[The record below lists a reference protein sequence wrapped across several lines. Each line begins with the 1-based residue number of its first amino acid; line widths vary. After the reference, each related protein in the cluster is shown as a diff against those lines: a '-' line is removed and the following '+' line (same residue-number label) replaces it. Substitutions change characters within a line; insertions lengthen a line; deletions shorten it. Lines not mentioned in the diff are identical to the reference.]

1 MSKTRWGRTV
11 AGASLG
17 AVAMLLATGC
27 SFDFSIGGPAT
38 VDSQDVAEQAALELE
53 QQVGRAPDDLTC
65 SEDLPAEVDA
75 SVRCELTADGQTY
88 GVSVTTTSVEGSD
101 VEFDVLVDEQP
112 AS

>member
-1 MSKTRWGRTV
+1 MSQVRQGRAV
-11 AGASLG
+11 VGASLG
-17 AVAMLLATGC
+17 AAAMLIAAGC
-27 SFDFSIGGPAT
+27 SFDLNIGGAT
-38 VDSQDVAEQAALELE
+38 VDSEDVAEQVALELE
-53 QQVGRAPDDLTC
+53 QRAGHALGDLTC

-75 SVRCELTADGQTY
+75 SIRRELTADDQTC

>member
-1 MSKTRWGRTV
+1 MSQVRQGRAV

-17 AVAMLLATGC
+17 VVAMLLATGC
-27 SFDFSIGGPAT
+27 SFDFSIGGPAA
-38 VDSQDVAEQAALELE
+38 VASEDIAEQAALELE

-65 SEDLPAEVDA
+65 SEDLPAEVDS
-75 SVRCELTADGQTY
+75 SVCCELTDGGQTY
-88 GVSVTTTSVEGSD
+88 GVTVTTTSVEGSD

>member
-1 MSKTRWGRTV
+1 MSQVRQGRV
-11 AGASLG
+11 VVGASLG
-17 AVAMLLATGC
+17 AAAMLIATGC
-27 SFDFSIGGPAT
+27 SFDFNIGGPAA
-38 VDSQDVAEQAALELE
+38 VDSEDVAEQAALELE

-75 SVRCELTADGQTY
+75 SIRCELTADGQTY
-88 GVSVTTTSVEGSD
+88 GVTVTTTSVEGSD

>member
-1 MSKTRWGRTV
+1 MPQVKQGRAV

-17 AVAMLLATGC
+17 AMAMLLTTGC

-38 VDSQDVAEQAALELE
+38 VDSEEVAEQASLELE

-65 SEDLPAEVDA
+65 SEGLPAEVD
-75 SVRCELTADGQTY
+75 SSIRCELTDGGQTY
-88 GVSVTTTSVEGSD
+88 GVTVTTTSVEGSD

-112 AS
+112 AG